1 MLDHAREVASV
12 GKLEDDVEL
21 VVLDE
26 GGEVL
31 DHVGMVQLL
40 QQLDLL
46 HAVQPR
52 LVIDSFSLDV
62 GADYGVKRP
71 CCPSSRRFG
80 PSSVQLFDHHEQPL
94 PGRPH

>member
-31 DHVGMVQLL
+31 NHVGVVQLL

-52 LVIDSFSLDV
+52 LVSFSLDV
-62 GADYGVKRP
+62 GADYEVKRP

-80 PSSVQLFDHHEQPL
+80 PSSEQLFDHHEQPL

>member
-31 DHVGMVQLL
+31 DYVGVVQLL

-62 GADYGVKRP
+62 GADYEVKRP